1 MRTNTRRSAGAGTTG
16 HPASIPEASPSEL
29 VAPEGTPDL
38 EPRAGSWA
46 EDWSTPAK
54 QRQMSAAWPLLWLTI
69 PLVLL
74 ILYGLFGGD

>member
-1 MRTNTRRSAGAGTTG
+1 MRMNARRSAGAGTTG
-16 HPASIPEASPSEL
+16 HPATTPEASPSEL
-29 VAPEGTPDL
+29 GAPEGAPNL
-38 EPRAGSWA
+38 EPRGGSWE

-54 QRQMSAAWPLLWLTI
+54 QRQMSAIWPLLWLTI